1 MLQSWC
7 EDRREEEDIKNKGC
21 LIYRAT
27 RQEEMRKT
35 TEKIHVY
42 SEVRYWFDRRRCC
55 GQGEM
60 ETDGLLWSH
69 LKGAVKEEVLSVVKT
84 VYNQLRLNET
94 GLLSVLSGYGL
105 QVS

>member
-1 MLQSWC
+1 
-7 EDRREEEDIKNKGC
+7 
-21 LIYRAT
+21 
-27 RQEEMRKT
+27 
-35 TEKIHVY
+35 
-42 SEVRYWFDRRRCC
+42 
-55 GQGEM
+55 M

-84 VYNQLRLNET
+84 VYNRLRLNET

>member
-7 EDRREEEDIKNKGC
+7 EDRREEEDKKNKGC

-42 SEVRYWFDRRRCC
+42 SEVRYWFDRREDAADRVRWRQMSCC
-55 GQGEM
+55 GHTSREQ
-60 ETDGLLWSH
+60 
-69 LKGAVKEEVLSVVKT
+69 
-84 VYNQLRLNET
+84 
-94 GLLSVLSGYGL
+94 
-105 QVS
+105 